1 MRFLHSSAKLQVARF
16 ERAKTTVVVVRK
28 RVQILLRLLADLF
41 GLAVL
46 AYKPRLATA
55 AENLVL
61 RRQLALFKERGI
73 KPRHIDAAT
82 RISLAGLSLLCN
94 WRTCLTLVRPETVLR
109 WHRAGWRLFW
119 GKGASRPPATPLEL
133 RQLIRRMANENPTWP
148 GTHRQRASA

>member
-82 RISLAGLSLLCN
+82 RISLAGMSLLCN
-94 WRTCLTLVRPETVLR
+94 WRSCLTLVRPETVLR
-109 WHRAGWRLFW
+109 WRRAGWRLFW
-119 GKGASRPPATPLEL
+119 GKGASRPPAYSLGAPP
-133 RQLIRRMANENPTWP
+133 AD
-148 GTHRQRASA
+148 SAHGK